1 MIDGLGAGI
10 RASYRTSWDL
20 VRSAAWLWVGVA
32 AFELLQH
39 GVEWNL
45 GIYAPG
51 GDIEAAAESR
61 AFWVAAY
68 AKAAAVAVCAY
79 LVPRYLFRGRAW
91 PQVLRVDGMLLK
103 GIAVVAGIYALNL
116 GFPEALTSTAKGLDL
131 MDPSSAA
138 IWGQVIGFVLVI
150 PLMAVAPWGIGLVAG
165 DRSMTLGKSIRA
177 MRRRWIW
184 AVLLIWGCCLPVLIA
199 HFALNELAIGAPAVL
214 SGTLLVLDST
224 LVGYIA
230 LLLGSA
236 QWALYRMR
244 ALEASP

>member
-10 RASYRTSWDL
+10 RASYSTSWDL

-45 GIYAPG
+45 GIYVPD
-51 GDIEAAAESR
+51 GDIEAATESR

-68 AKAAAVAVCAY
+68 AKVAAVAVCAY
-79 LVPRYLFRGRAW
+79 LVPRYLFQGRAW
-91 PQVLRVDGMLLK
+91 PQALRVDGMLLR
-103 GIAVVAGIYALNL
+103 GIAVVAGTFALTL
-116 GFPEALTSTAKGLDL
+116 GIPEALTSTAEGLDL

-138 IWGQVIGFVLVI
+138 LWGQVIGLVLSI
-150 PLMAVAPWGIGLVAG
+150 PLMAVVPWGIGLVAG
-165 DRSMTLGKSIRA
+165 DRSMTLGKSLRA

-184 AVLLIWGCCLPVLIA
+184 ANLLIWGCCLPVLIV
-199 HFALNELAIGAPAVL
+199 HFALNELAFGAPAAL
-214 SGTLLVLDST
+214 SGTLLFLDSI

-230 LLLGSA
+230 ILLGSA
-236 QWALYRMR
+236 QWTLYRMR
-244 ALEASP
+244 VLEAPS